1 MPDFDSFNQS
11 FAMMQGL
18 VVVFFIAV
26 VVMIV
31 VGVVNRARVAARD
44 NAAPEVSAA
53 ARVLDRRIETTGGGD
68 TTVSQRYF
76 VSFEQPSGERFE
88 LEVPESEYGLLAVGD
103 NGTVAMKGT
112 RYLGFAR
119 EIMR

>member
-1 MPDFDSFNQS
+1 MPDFDSFNQT
-11 FAMMQGL
+11 FAMMQGI

-26 VVMIV
+26 VAMIV
-31 VGVVNRARVAARD
+31 VGVVNRSRVAARN
-44 NAAPEVSAA
+44 NAAPEVSAV
-53 ARVLDRRIETTGGGD
+53 ARILDKRIETTGGGD
-68 TTVSQRYF
+68 TMVSQQYF

-112 RYLGFAR
+112 RYLGFSR
-119 EIMR
+119 ELMR

>member
-103 NGTVAMKGT
+103 SGTVAMKGT